1 MNTPGTIQKY
11 MADLD
16 WTVIDLARKTLI
28 HHVLLEQYFAGKE
41 PLTQHQVMNIINK
54 ITLQYPQE
62 QHWNIYHE
70 IIVQP
75 EMKGENK

>member
-1 MNTPGTIQKY
+1 MNTPETIQKY
-11 MADLD
+11 MAELE

-28 HHVLLEQYFAGKE
+28 HHVLLEQYFDGKE
-41 PLTQHQVMNIINK
+41 PLTKHQVMNIINK
-54 ITLQYPQE
+54 ITLHYPPE

>member
-1 MNTPGTIQKY
+1 MNTPETIQKY

-16 WTVIDLARKTLI
+16 WSVIDLARKTLI
-28 HHVLLEQYFAGKE
+28 HHIALQKFFDGKE
-41 PLTQHQVMNIINK
+41 PLTPAQVMKIINK
-54 ITLQYPQE
+54 ITMQYPQE

-75 EMKGENK
+75 EMRGENK